1 MTRFKAL
8 VGLNMS
14 CDVGSARLK
23 KLLEVFG
30 TPENILKE
38 PAERLSMVFGIG
50 DKVAGKVASLKEADI
65 DAEIAFAE
73 KSKLKIITIDDP
85 AYPANLKYIPDPPI
99 LLYVKGE
106 LEEEDRLSIA
116 IVGSRRASFY
126 GLSCARKFAE
136 DLSAGGF
143 TIVSGL
149 ARGVDTASH
158 QGALKAG
165 GRTIAVI
172 GSGFNHIYPP
182 ENKKLADQ
190 VSVHG
195 AVISEFPMNTSPLAH
210 NFPRR
215 NRIISGLSLGVLVVE
230 AARNSGALIT
240 VDCALEQGRDVFALP
255 GKIDSGTSFGTNEII
270 KQGAKLVSC
279 ADDIID
285 EFGLPKVTP
294 KAEGNTEVSE
304 EEAALYNLIQDEPL
318 ALDDIVERSGL
329 DITKI
334 SGVLLNLQL
343 RRLVKEVPGKQFI
356 RMNA

>member
-1 MTRFKAL
+1 
-8 VGLNMS
+8 
-14 CDVGSARLK
+14 
-23 KLLEVFG
+23 
-30 TPENILKE
+30 
-38 PAERLSMVFGIG
+38 
-50 DKVAGKVASLKEADI
+50 
-65 DAEIAFAE
+65 
-73 KSKLKIITIDDP
+73 
-85 AYPANLKYIPDPPI
+85 
-99 LLYVKGE
+99 
-106 LEEEDRLSIA
+106 
-116 IVGSRRASFY
+116 
-126 GLSCARKFAE
+126 
-136 DLSAGGF
+136 
-143 TIVSGL
+143 
-149 ARGVDTASH
+149 
-158 QGALKAG
+158 
-165 GRTIAVI
+165 
-172 GSGFNHIYPP
+172 
-182 ENKKLADQ
+182 
-190 VSVHG
+190 VHG